1 MSTRRVKA
9 GQRRLQ
15 NGWASAPEFDD
26 LRGLNGNAV
35 ALKAGLL
42 DDPKK
47 SELLYFLQARSLKIG
62 AKGIARELMEMFPER
77 IASPTMF
84 KIGCKPGKRLTQ
96 QERESI
102 ADELLSP
109 YEHARMAL
117 AEARRAMSEIDA
129 TEISKPE
136 KGQLSADDFIAR
148 ARNIAE
154 NSLDEFL
161 ERFCCDPYLTLA
173 EKNGDLDSY
182 RHRVMAVSEATENE
196 YRTGFEIPEANYFH
210 DLPGSLFEY
219 KARLEKSAR
228 ETFVETSIGKVAFEA
243 LDYALETGR
252 SALIEGNSGIGKTT
266 ALEAWCEM
274 HSGRA
279 RLVKLKNFGHRT
291 GFFREV
297 ARALGVARGSGLSPG
312 KIQDRLEQFLQRS
325 KIMLVIDEGQYLMP
339 PGNRVGAPPELINWL
354 MTACY
359 NEGVPFVI
367 SATSEFRKRRAIIEK
382 NTTWQSEQLRRRIR
396 RYFPLPEKPTKTDLL
411 RVAEKLLPGQDS
423 RAVEYVVGY
432 SMTSGGFFQAITDVI
447 DDARILARREGREK
461 ITFADLKFAVQEWRS
476 PSDAALQRVFE
487 KLAPS
492 RRGRRPAPSDE
503 THEQSILGSNNGRLN
518 GGLNT
523 RLERAKAPALA
534 EISDLVN

>member
-1 MSTRRVKA
+1 MSSTRRVKA
-9 GQRRLQ
+9 GERRLQ

-26 LRGLNGNAV
+26 LRGLNGTAV

-47 SELLYFLQARSLKIG
+47 AELLYFLQARSLKIG
-62 AKGIARELMEMFPER
+62 AKGIACELMEMFPER
-77 IASPTMF
+77 IATPTMLE
-84 KIGCKPGKRLTQ
+84 IDCKPGKRLTE

-102 ADELLSP
+102 RQELFPDETLT
-109 YEHARMAL
+109 EAL
-117 AEARRAMSEIDA
+117 TRAVGEPR
-129 TEISKPE
+129 ERCK
-136 KGQLSADDFIAR
+136 LSADDFLR
-148 ARNIAE
+148 VCRE
-154 NSLDEFL
+154 RSESGLGEFL
-161 ERFCCDPYLTLA
+161 EHLCCDPTCAVEDDAKKIRNYQSIVRVAFEDTEYEEQTRMPFGSARLLYFQNILGA
-173 EKNGDLDSY
+173 LLD
-182 RHRVMAVSEATENE
+182 
-196 YRTGFEIPEANYFH
+196 
-210 DLPGSLFEY
+210 Y
-219 KARLEKSAR
+219 KARSEKAAR
-228 ETFVETSIGKVAFEA
+228 DNFVETSIGKVVFEA

-266 ALEAWCEM
+266 GLDAWCEI
-274 HSGRA
+274 HSGQA
-279 RLVKLKNFGHRT
+279 RLVKLKGITHRT

-297 ARALGVARGSGLSPG
+297 AKALGVASGTGLSPG
-312 KIQDRLEQFLQRS
+312 KIQMRVEQFLQRT

-339 PGNRVGAPPELINWL
+339 PGNRVYTPPELINWL

-396 RYFPLPEKPTKTDLL
+396 RYFSLPEKPTKTDLF

-447 DDARILARREGREK
+447 DDAHVLARREGREK
-461 ITFADLKFAVQEWRS
+461 ITFADLKAAVQEWRS

-487 KLAPS
+487 NPVPA
-492 RRGRRPAPSDE
+492 RRGRRAAPVEDAQ
-503 THEQSILGSNNGRLN
+503 EQPILEQDNRRLN
-518 GGLNT
+518 A
-523 RLERAKAPALA
+523 RLSPVKAPALE
-534 EISDLVN
+534 EISEIVN